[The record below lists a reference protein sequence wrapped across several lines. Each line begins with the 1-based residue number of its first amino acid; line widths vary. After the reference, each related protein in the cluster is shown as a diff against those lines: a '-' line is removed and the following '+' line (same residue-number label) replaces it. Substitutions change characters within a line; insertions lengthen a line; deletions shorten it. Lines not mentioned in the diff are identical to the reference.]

1 MYKQIYITGL
11 GAVSAVG
18 NNVEECFLSLKQKQ
32 SGIGAIDLLSTNL
45 KGSFSAGEIKLTNI
59 ELCKRLGISEKKADL
74 FPRTALLGMAA
85 AKEAADD
92 AEIDL
97 SDKHLKTGLISAT
110 TTGGMDITE
119 TKINSGTKNYNY
131 IHTHPSGDST
141 NKIASYLGLNG
152 YRTTISTACSSG
164 ANSIIHGIR
173 LIRHGI
179 IDRAIVGGTDAL
191 TKFTL
196 NGFNSLMILDKNP
209 CKPFDE
215 ERKGLNLGEAA
226 GFIVIESEKSLK
238 NKSKQA
244 YCKISGFANANDAFH
259 QTASSPKGDGAYN
272 AMNQALT
279 MSGLLPED
287 IDYINAHGTGT
298 KNNDLTEGKAILRL
312 FGDQIPKFSSTKAFT
327 GHTLGASAAIEA
339 IFSCLSIVK
348 GIVYPNLNFEHPI
361 SDINIKPEVEISDEE
376 IKNVISNSFGFG
388 GNNTSLI
395 FSTK

>member
-1 MYKQIYITGL
+1 MLCVAIHHKLIQ
-11 GAVSAVG
+11 
-18 NNVEECFLSLKQKQ
+18 
-32 SGIGAIDLLSTNL
+32 GI
-45 KGSFSAGEIKLTNI
+45 
-59 ELCKRLGISEKKADL
+59 
-74 FPRTALLGMAA
+74 
-85 AKEAADD
+85 
-92 AEIDL
+92 
-97 SDKHLKTGLISAT
+97 
-110 TTGGMDITE
+110 
-119 TKINSGTKNYNY
+119 KNYNFVN
-131 IHTHPSGDST
+131 THPSGDST

-215 ERKGLNLGEAA
+215 NRKGLNLGEAA

-244 YCKISGFANANDAFH
+244 YCKLSGFANANDAFH

-272 AMNQALT
+272 AMKHALT

-339 IFSCLSIVK
+339 IFSCLSIVN

>member
-1 MYKQIYITGL
+1 MNKQILITGL
-11 GAVSAVG
+11 GSISAIG
-18 NNVEECFLSLKQKQ
+18 NNVQECFLSLKQKQ
-32 SGIGAIDLLSTNL
+32 SGIGAVDLLNTKL
-45 KGSFSAGEIKLTNI
+45 KGYFNVGEIKLTNI
-59 ELCKRLGISEKKADL
+59 DLCKNLGISEKKADL
-74 FPRTALLGMAA
+74 YPRTALLGMTA
-85 AKEAADD
+85 AKEAVID
-92 AEIDL
+92 AGIDL
-97 SDKHLKTGLISAT
+97 NNEHLKTGLISAT

-119 TKINSGTKNYNY
+119 RNISSGIKNYNFVN
-131 IHTHPSGDST
+131 THPSGDST

-173 LIRHGI
+173 LIEHGI

-196 NGFNSLMILDKNP
+196 NGFNSLMILDKEP

-215 ERKGLNLGEAA
+215 DRKGLNLGEAA

-238 NKSKQA
+238 NKSKKI
-244 YCKISGFANANDAFH
+244 YCKLSGFANANDAFH
-259 QTASSPKGDGAYN
+259 QTASSPNGEGAYN
-272 AMNQALT
+272 AMDQALK
-279 MSGLLPED
+279 MSGLLPEE

-312 FGDQIPKFSSTKAFT
+312 FGDKIPKFSSTKSFT

-339 IFSCLSIVK
+339 IFSCLSINK
-348 GIVYPNLNFEHPI
+348 GIVYPNLNFKHPI
-361 SDINIKPEVEISDEE
+361 SDINIKPQVEISDEE